1 MKIKLRKSPLVI
13 LMSLVYSF
21 AYSQTGTVQG
31 KITDDKGEALIGAT
45 VILKGTTVGTITD
58 MDGNYSI
65 SALPAGE
72 NILDAS
78 YVGYQLISQ
87 TVNVP
92 NGGTVTVNFILEEDI
107 TELDELVVIGYGTK
121 RKRDITSSISSVK
134 SDELVGST
142 QPSFQSAL
150 QGKAAGVMIT
160 TSNGMP
166 GSATTVRIRGTS
178 SIRASS
184 EPLYVVDGIPVI
196 TGNYANGWADGT
208 NTLSS
213 LSPSDIESIEILKDA
228 SAAAIYG
235 SRSANGVVLITTRSG
250 KSGKTKF
257 NAGYWFG
264 LNTITNV
271 PDMLTGHEYIKYGKI
286 AWANSGN
293 DTTDNYQ
300 AFYNNLPFGITREM
314 ADTTNTDWIDEMS
327 RTGLVHQFNI
337 SASGGDIKNTF
348 YIGGSYRDEEGVQIG
363 NDYMRLSAKVNY
375 DHVANKVFTVGTR
388 TTFVYE
394 LNERVPTGWAGGLGT
409 AQSRSLPIMPVY
421 DTIGKFYA
429 PRSGTN
435 PVAYD
440 ADLTYG
446 MHIFNTIGTIFAQ
459 LNFTDWLSL
468 RVEGGANIYNQR
480 ETRHVGTITQEKG
493 YGMDRRVDIT
503 NISSKGYL
511 NFNKSFQDVHNVT
524 GMLGASVES
533 RRQYESLFQ
542 GSDFPN
548 PGLKHPT
555 NAAIQ
560 SGSGYETGS
569 GFISYFTRVGYDY
582 SSKYYLTFSVSR
594 DGSSRFGPN
603 YKYGWFPSASVGW
616 TITEEGF
623 LNNNPVIS
631 YLKLRASYGVT
642 GNSEFDD
649 FGYMG
654 RWRTGN
660 YVTWPGLVIS
670 SVENPDLRWERSAQ
684 IDVGIDFQLWS
695 GRITGG
701 FDYYYKKTSDLILPR
716 PINQTSGASSIIM
729 NVGDMKNNGVE
740 LFLTTH
746 NLSPSSEL
754 KWITDINLGRNT
766 NEVTNTEGEQLAG
779 ENFGNNV
786 VAEGYAIGT
795 WELVKYAG
803 IAREDQTVTVTDWV
817 DFNDQTLGTT
827 TKEVEIL
834 AGDELFYNNWGE
846 KTNEFNFD
854 RDAQF
859 VGNPY
864 PQFFGGLNNTFAYK
878 GLDFSFFFT
887 FSVGQEVY
895 RDDGKFLEGG
905 FDGNWNQTSKI
916 MDAWSEDN
924 PDGTSHKLY
933 WQPEN
938 RNYNSTRYLEDASY
952 LRLKTI
958 TLGYTLPQ
966 SLTSKIF
973 VERLRVYIGGTNI
986 WTLTNYTGWDPEVNR
1001 DGSGNITQGVTYLSP
1016 PQVQTFNF
1024 GVELDF

>member
-1 MKIKLRKSPLVI
+1 MKNHLLKSLIVV
-13 LMSLVYSF
+13 LFSLVYSF
-21 AYSQTGTVQG
+21 VFSQTGMVQG
-31 KITDDKGEALIGAT
+31 KITDDKGVALIGAT
-45 VILKGTTVGTITD
+45 VLMQGTTVGTITD
-58 MDGNYSI
+58 IDGNYSI

-72 NILDAS
+72 VILEAS
-78 YVGYQLISQ
+78 YVGYQQVSKLID
-87 TVNVP
+87 VP
-92 NGGTVTVNFILEEDI
+92 AGGSITVNFTLEEDI

-134 SDELVGST
+134 ADELVGST

-166 GSATTVRIRGTS
+166 GSAMTVRIRGTS

-213 LSPSDIESIEILKDA
+213 ISPSDIESVEILKDA

-264 LNTITNV
+264 LNSITNV
-271 PDMLTGHEYIKYGKI
+271 PDMLTGAEYLKYGKI

-293 DTTDNYQ
+293 DTTDNFQ
-300 AFYNNLPFGITREM
+300 AFYDNLPFGITREI
-314 ADTTNTDWIDEMS
+314 ADNTNTDWIDEMT
-327 RTGLVHQFNI
+327 RTGAVHQFNL
-337 SASGGDIKNTF
+337 SASGGDVKNTF
-348 YIGGSYRDEEGVQIG
+348 YIGGTYRDEEGIQIG
-363 NDYMRLSAKVNY
+363 NDYKRLSAKINF
-375 DHVANKVFTVGTR
+375 DHVANKRFSVGTK
-388 TTFVYE
+388 TTMVYE

-421 DTIGKFYA
+421 DSIGKFYA

-435 PVAYD
+435 PVAYN

-446 MHIFNTIGTIFAQ
+446 MQVFTTIGTIYGQ

-468 RVEGGANIYNQR
+468 RAEGGANIYNQR
-480 ETRHVGTITQEKG
+480 EIRHVGTITQEKG
-493 YGMDRRVDIT
+493 YGMDRRVLIT
-503 NISSKGYL
+503 NISTKSYL
-511 NFNKSFQDVHNVT
+511 DFDKTFLDVHNVT
-524 GMLGASVES
+524 AMLGTSVES
-533 RRQYESLFQ
+533 RKQYESLFQ
-542 GSDFPN
+542 GNEFPN
-548 PGLKHPT
+548 PGLKHPN

-560 SGSGYETGS
+560 SGSGYESGS
-569 GFISYFTRVGYDY
+569 GFQSYFSRVGYNY
-582 SSKYYLTFSVSR
+582 NNKYYLTFSLSR
-594 DGSSRFGPN
+594 DGSSRFGSN

-616 TITEEGF
+616 TITEESF
-623 LNNNPVIS
+623 FNSNAVVS
-631 YLKLRASYGVT
+631 YLKLRGSYGVT

-660 YVTWPGLVIS
+660 YTSWPGLVIA
-670 SVENPDLRWERSAQ
+670 SVENPDLRWEKSAQ
-684 IDVGIDFQLWS
+684 IDVGIDFQLWV
-695 GRITGG
+695 GRIAGG

-729 NVGDMKNNGVE
+729 NVGDMENNGIE

-746 NLSPSSEL
+746 NLSPASQL
-754 KWITDINLGRNT
+754 KWITDINLGRNA
-766 NEVTNTEGEQLAG
+766 NVVTNTEGEQLAG

-795 WELVKYAG
+795 WELVKWTG
-803 IAREDQTVTVTDWV
+803 IAREDKTVTVTDWV
-817 DFNDQTLGTT
+817 DFNDQDLGTT
-827 TKEVEIL
+827 TKEIDIL

-846 KTNEFNFD
+846 ITNEFDFD
-854 RDAQF
+854 RDAKF

-864 PQFFGGLNNTFAYK
+864 PMFFGGFNNTFTYK
-878 GLDFSFFFT
+878 GLDLSFFFT

-905 FDGNWNQTSKI
+905 FDGNWNQTAKI
-916 MDAWSEDN
+916 KDAWSEDN

-933 WQPEN
+933 WQPDN
-938 RNYNSTRYLEDASY
+938 RNFNSTRYLEDASY
-952 LRLKTI
+952 LRFKTI

-966 SLTSKIF
+966 SLSSRIF
-973 VERLRVYIGGTNI
+973 VERLRVYVGGTNI

-1016 PQVQTFNF
+1016 PQVKTFNF
-1024 GVELDF
+1024 GIELDF